1 MKRKKGNRFWDSLA
15 NRYDE
20 FIDKY
25 AKQTYQ
31 ESFRLMKLHL
41 SKESRVLEI
50 GTGTGLVAFTIANEV
65 KHITA
70 IDYSE
75 EMIRVANNKLKESE
89 LNNIE
94 FKLSPATGI
103 HYPDQ
108 SFDLVIASNI
118 FHLLPEPEKVLSE
131 ISRLIVPKGKVILPT
146 FCHGQNLKTK
156 LMSSLMNLSGF
167 KAENKWSAKQFRQFL
182 QNQGFKV
189 DEESIIK
196 DRIPLSF
203 IVVSK

>member
-25 AKQTYQ
+25 AKKTYQ

-94 FKLSPATGI
+94 FKLSPATSI

>member
-25 AKQTYQ
+25 AKKTYQ

-75 EMIRVANNKLKESE
+75 EMIRVANNKLMESE